1 MDASN
6 STPRSGESATGAE
19 CRESPEERARR
30 IIVEGEVDRLAD
42 VLHGLRWDDQDL
54 EELVEELDQVRAE
67 ISVLVEVGRR

>member
-1 MDASN
+1 
-6 STPRSGESATGAE
+6 
-19 CRESPEERARR
+19 
-30 IIVEGEVDRLAD
+30 VEGEVDRLAD